1 MLARGRLGELVTT
14 DIPHGR
20 LAKLFQ
26 ALLGINLR
34 QEVSESNQ
42 VGVNPQKRAVASE
55 VVVTP
60 VLRYFTTPEL
70 RQLGWHYSARSKSHP
85 KQ

>member
-1 MLARGRLGELVTT
+1 MLAWGRPGELVTT
-14 DIPHGR
+14 DLPHGR

-42 VGVNPQKRAVASE
+42 VGVKLQKRAVVS
-55 VVVTP
+55 VVVVESVTSQP
-60 VLRYFTTPEL
+60 L
-70 RQLGWHYSARSKSHP
+70 S
-85 KQ
+85 